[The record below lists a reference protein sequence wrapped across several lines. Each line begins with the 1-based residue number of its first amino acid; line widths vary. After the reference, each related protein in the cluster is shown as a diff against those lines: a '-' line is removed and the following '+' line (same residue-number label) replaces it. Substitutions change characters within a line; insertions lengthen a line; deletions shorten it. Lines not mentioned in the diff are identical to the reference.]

1 MTESTRLALV
11 TGASSGIGRALADEF
26 ARHGFHVIMAAE
38 NAEITA
44 AAEAVGDATPVRVDL
59 ARPRGVEELYAAV
72 GTRPLDAVA
81 INAGV
86 GVGGDFARD
95 NALADELNLVD
106 LNVRSAVH
114 LAKLVLD
121 GMVRRGSGRLL
132 FTSSIA
138 ATSPGP
144 YLATYAASK
153 AFLYSFAEAL
163 RHELQGTG
171 VTVTALL
178 PGPTRTNFFERAGV
192 LDTRLGKS
200 GKDDPADVAR
210 QAYDALM
217 SGKDHVVTGSA
228 RNKVQT
234 TASRAMP
241 EPVKAKMHAMMSKPG
256 T

>member
-1 MTESTRLALV
+1 
-11 TGASSGIGRALADEF
+11 
-26 ARHGFHVIMAAE
+26 
-38 NAEITA
+38 
-44 AAEAVGDATPVRVDL
+44 
-59 ARPRGVEELYAAV
+59 V

-114 LAKLVLD
+114 LAKLVLND
-121 GMVRRGSGRLL
+121 MVRRGSGRVL

-163 RHELQGTG
+163 RHELHGTG

-192 LDTRLGKS
+192 LGTRLGKA

-210 QAYDALM
+210 QAYEALM
-217 SGKDHVVTGSA
+217 AGKDHVVTGSA

-241 EPVKAKMHAMMSKPG
+241 EPVKARMHALMSKPG

>member
-1 MTESTRLALV
+1 MTDSARLALV

-26 ARHGFHVIMAAE
+26 ARHGFHVLRAAE
-38 NAEITA
+38 DAEVAA
-44 AAEAVGDATPVRVDL
+44 AAEAVGDATPVQVDL
-59 ARPRGVEELYAAV
+59 ATPRGVEELYAAV
-72 GTRPLDAVA
+72 GARPLDAVA

-86 GVGGDFARD
+86 GVGGDFAHD

-114 LAKLVLD
+114 LAKLVLKD
-121 GMVRRGSGRLL
+121 MVRRGSGRVL

-138 ATSPGP
+138 AMAPGP

-163 RHELQGTG
+163 RHELQGSG

-192 LDTRLGKS
+192 LGTRLGKA

-210 QAYDALM
+210 QAYEALM
-217 SGKDHVVTGSA
+217 AGKDRVVTGSA
-228 RNKVQT
+228 RNKLQT
-234 TASRAMP
+234 TASRAIP
-241 EPVKAKMHAMMSKPG
+241 EPVKAKMHALMSKPG